1 MARRILNRLSVAN
14 VLAVIAIFVAIGG
27 SAYAGAKISGKLI
40 KKNSVTAAK
49 LKCPGTAPTRTGAL
63 CYGPA
68 QPASGW
74 ISAAQT
80 GCRVQGLRLPT
91 NGEAVLVM
99 AAIGSGETWTDDV
112 IEQGL
117 GGSAGRVQGGTIFST
132 AIADPHSYRCVT
144 TAG

>member
-1 MARRILNRLSVAN
+1 MARRILKRLSFAN

-49 LKCPGTAPTRTGAL
+49 LKCPGTAPTRTGAI
-63 CYGPA
+63 CYGAA

-74 ISAAQT
+74 INAAQN
-80 GCRVQGLRLPT
+80 GCRSQGLRLPSD
-91 NGEAVLVM
+91 GEAVLLI
-99 AAIGSGETWTDDV
+99 AAVGGETWADDV
-112 IEQGL
+112 IVEGA
-117 GGSAGRVQGGTIFST
+117 GGSAARVQGGTIFST

-144 TAG
+144 TAA